1 MGHGRGRRGLNLP
14 LPKRAKRGIILTNLL
29 IRLFIKDS
37 ENIKSPDV
45 RRSYGTLGSVV
56 GIIFNLILAIGKYTV
71 GFLFGAISLMA
82 DGINNLSDAGSQ
94 IISFISF
101 KMAAKPADRDH
112 PFGHAR
118 IEYVASMIVSFFI
131 LLVSW
136 NLLSDSLEKIL
147 DPEIATEFSWLMIIV
162 LGVSVIIKLWLC
174 YFNRKLADKI
184 NSSVMKATAADS
196 LSDAI
201 ATSAVLV
208 AMLVFKFTGFDADG
222 YMGIAVAVVI
232 FIAGIKILNETKN
245 AILGESADPEVVE
258 SVKRIVSE
266 FPDALGIHDMVVHS
280 YGPGQT
286 IVTLHIEVD
295 GDKSVFD
302 SHDMIDMI
310 ERRLNTELGIQS
322 NIHMDP
328 IVTNDAE
335 VSHMREV
342 TRGLVKEI
350 DERLDIHDFRFVRGV
365 THTNLIFDI
374 SAPFELKMSDNDLK
388 KEIDRRISQ
397 HNSEYFTVTTIDRT

>member
-1 MGHGRGRRGLNLP
+1 MTE
-14 LPKRAKRGIILTNLL
+14 ILCK
-29 IRLFIKDS
+29 LFVKDR
-37 ENIKSPDV
+37 ENTRSPEV
-45 RRSYGTLGSVV
+45 RRAYGTLGSVV
-56 GIIFNLILAIGKYTV
+56 GIIVNFILAIGKIAV
-71 GFLFGAISLMA
+71 GVLFGAISLTA
-82 DGINNLSDAGSQ
+82 DGINNMSDAGSQ

-131 LLVSW
+131 LLVGW
-136 NLLSDSLEKIL
+136 NVLTESVTKII
-147 DPEIATEFSWLMIIV
+147 DPAVKTTFSWIMIIV
-162 LGVSVIIKLWLC
+162 LGISVLVKLWLC
-174 YFNRKLADKI
+174 LFNRRLADKI
-184 NSSVMKATAADS
+184 SSSVMKATAADS

-201 ATSAVLV
+201 ATAAVLV

-222 YMGIAVAVVI
+222 YMGVIVAVVI
-232 FIAGIKILNETKN
+232 FMAGIKILNETKN
-245 AILGESADPEVVE
+245 AILGEGADPEVVE
-258 SVKRIVSE
+258 NVKKIVSE

-280 YGPGQT
+280 YGPGQI

-302 SHDMIDMI
+302 SHDMIDSI

-335 VSHMREV
+335 VSEMKSVVRN
-342 TRGLVKEI
+342 LVKQI

-374 SAPFELKMSDNDLK
+374 SAPFELEMSDSEIK
-388 KEIDRRISQ
+388 KEIA
-397 HNSEYFTVTTIDRT
+397 HKVSEYNEVFFTVTTVDRA